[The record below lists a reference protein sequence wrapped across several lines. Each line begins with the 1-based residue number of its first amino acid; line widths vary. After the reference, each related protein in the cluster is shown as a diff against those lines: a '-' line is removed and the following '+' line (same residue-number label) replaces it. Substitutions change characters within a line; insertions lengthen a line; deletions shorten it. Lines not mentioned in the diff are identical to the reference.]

1 MRERDLDIRIAEE
14 LFGLKGVG
22 YYGPTIAHGMH
33 QDYKLMSRED
43 AYKAYVALWGED
55 SRPND
60 VEYVHLCHWG
70 ENWGPLTLKAYSTE
84 IFEAWEVVSKVC
96 EELCDFSLEKSGGN
110 WTATWPGFSATDATP
125 ERAICLAALE
135 YCKAK
140 VQSKEKREA

>member
-43 AYKAYVALWGED
+43 AYKAFVELWPED
-55 SRPND
+55 SQPNN
-60 VEYVHLCHWG
+60 VEGVDLCHWG
-70 ENWGPLTLKAYSTE
+70 ENWGPLNVDEYSTE
-84 IFEAWEVVSKVC
+84 IMDAWNIVRKIS

-110 WTATWPGFSATDATP
+110 WTASWPGFTATDTTP

-140 VQSKEKREA
+140 VNSSGER